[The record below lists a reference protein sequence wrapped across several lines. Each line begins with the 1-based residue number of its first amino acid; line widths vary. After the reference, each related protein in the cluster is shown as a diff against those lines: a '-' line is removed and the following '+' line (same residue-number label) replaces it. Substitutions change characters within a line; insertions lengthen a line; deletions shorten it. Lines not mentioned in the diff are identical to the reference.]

1 MIFSAVRR
9 RLQRRIPAIV
19 RYLRIGM
26 RYAPPRLVFFC
37 IVLAMKAGLPGS
49 RLLPRA
55 FAALVLLR
63 LSEDPKYRFARSS
76 SHALAAT
83 TIEVLY
89 RSGAYE
95 EAVEYV
101 DRDLA
106 LSMRPRKFLRSLF
119 DMSEGAGDYGD
130 GNSFFLARSRKL
142 IFKAGSLFELGRFA
156 EALEA
161 TRSAVQLLS
170 SRNEPNWLRLRGH
183 LELLCGDSLTDANP
197 QAASQMMAGGLI
209 RRAVDDIRPIFVRN
223 RTWRDLA
230 TVDMRSKYRRTF
242 LGPWWITASHGL
254 FALTIGAVSGK
265 FAARRVLNRGL
276 QEVFRCFRS
285 QQCACDSST
294 WPNIPSAKR
303 SYASLSMLPAVS

>member
-106 LSMRPRKFLRSLF
+106 LSMRPRKFLRSLL
-119 DMSEGAGDYGD
+119 DMGEGAGDYGD

-183 LELLCGDSLTDANP
+183 LELLCGDETV
-197 QAASQMMAGGLI
+197 GGEFYRP
-209 RRAVDDIRPIFVRN
+209 RRFE
-223 RTWRDLA
+223 
-230 TVDMRSKYRRTF
+230 
-242 LGPWWITASHGL
+242 
-254 FALTIGAVSGK
+254 
-265 FAARRVLNRGL
+265 ARRFYARTKISRHTPRRNTFRQSSTKTRASPAACSMRITMSVSASRMSARGSSAQRCMQKRYVLNASWTGRISSSRRNAS
-276 QEVFRCFRS
+276 RC
-285 QQCACDSST
+285 
-294 WPNIPSAKR
+294 
-303 SYASLSMLPAVS
+303 